1 MESVLKKKRKVLH
14 WEGSVEKDGLKPRMK
29 VRGDGILIITN
40 LNVSSITTVYNS
52 IVKCFAQLPIMSSVS
67 PLVDQYMLK
76 LVADGF
82 QSVL

>member
-1 MESVLKKKRKVLH
+1 M
-14 WEGSVEKDGLKPRMK
+14 
-29 VRGDGILIITN
+29 RGDGILIITN